1 MNNSFTISN
10 NNNNNKEEEDSTK
23 NSVVIIDI
31 ISKSNDVK
39 RNSGV
44 FNNVVADSSVVQEE
58 TKSTTSKISKVS
70 KANSNISS
78 SGQLLKIQTCCGVVE
93 LSPVKTASLVGMTV
107 TIFAFLTLAA
117 IIITAF
123 VLQYRNDLNIIVDRG
138 DIKNM
143 RDTLTHTTLL
153 AIYAPDNVTSS
164 FYINFYNATFNS
176 YIKTL
181 TTLMVNFPE
190 GFKTGWATGGNPNGT
205 TVSKFEQKALTL
217 VKQDKKK
224 EALRLIYDFDYLY
237 AFNNFT
243 NNMDNVL
250 DLLLQ
255 REVKNQSDML
265 AITLVGFIVILIAVI
280 ILLPI
285 VIGIFV
291 LAINRDQENIKKLKL
306 ANAVMLMDTMNN
318 DKLREIFKKQC
329 EEEHSMEN
337 YNFLEKVTLY
347 KRLCEQ
353 SYEIQEKLYG
363 TDSHNSESISNAS
376 EVTNSTSTNG
386 NSNSAMKGANRKQ
399 ERLEKEL
406 RNVEKKK
413 YEMAFDIYTDFLD
426 VNGGNAVNITKSFIE
441 DVKVQLDYFNTGHNE
456 ILAEALFD
464 SVGKEI
470 SIVML
475 DTHQRFKSSIAFQKQ
490 MKINNLVTKKKKH
503 NH

>member
-1 MNNSFTISN
+1 MNSTTD
-10 NNNNNKEEEDSTK
+10 NNKQEDSTK

-31 ISKSNDVK
+31 PNNEQLKNNSHVCNTVDSN
-39 RNSGV
+39 
-44 FNNVVADSSVVQEE
+44 VAVQEE

-70 KANSNISS
+70 KTNSNISS

-93 LSPVKTASLVGMTV
+93 LTPVKTASLVGMTV

-123 VLQYRNDLNIIVDRG
+123 VLQHRNDINIIVDRG

-143 RDTLTHTTLL
+143 RDTLTYTTLL
-153 AIYAPDNVTSS
+153 AIYAPDNVTSD
-164 FYINFYNATFNS
+164 FYINFYNTTFNS
-176 YIKTL
+176 YIKVL
-181 TTLMVNFPE
+181 RNLMVSFPE
-190 GFKTGWATGGNPNGT
+190 GFKSGWATGGNPNGT
-205 TVSKFEQKALTL
+205 TVSKFEQQAIAL
-217 VKQDKKK
+217 VEQDKKE
-224 EALRLIYDFDYLY
+224 EALSVIRDSDYLY

-250 DLLLQ
+250 DLVLK
-255 REVKNQSDML
+255 REVKHESDML
-265 AITLVGFIVILIAVI
+265 AITLVGFVVILIAI
-280 ILLPI
+280 IVLLPI

-291 LAINRDQENIKKLKL
+291 LAINRDQENVRKLKL

-318 DKLREIFKKQC
+318 DKLRELFKKQC

-363 TDSHNSESISNAS
+363 TDSHNSDSTSNTTS
-376 EVTNSTSTNG
+376 EVTNTTSTSATHSS
-386 NSNSAMKGANRKQ
+386 SNSTMKGANRKH
-399 ERLEKEL
+399 EKLEKEL

-413 YEMAFDIYTDFLD
+413 YEMAFDVYTDFLD

-464 SVGKEI
+464 SAAKEI